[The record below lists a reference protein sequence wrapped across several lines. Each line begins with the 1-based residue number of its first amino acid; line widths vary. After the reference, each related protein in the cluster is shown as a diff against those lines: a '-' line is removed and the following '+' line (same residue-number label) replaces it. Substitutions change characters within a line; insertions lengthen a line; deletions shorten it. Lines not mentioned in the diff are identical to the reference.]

1 MERNEMARRR
11 IKEKEPPGGDRIGKE
26 RLLFLILGVTIVAFI
41 TLFYFVSEHG
51 GEAGKV
57 NISEAHMDDPELK
70 ALIARFE
77 KSPEDIDAVRGLADR
92 YYDGG
97 DYAMAEMFYRK
108 VLEQDPENT
117 DVMVDLATACYYN
130 GRGEEAV
137 SLFRKAL
144 EVDPQ
149 HKNAMFNM
157 GVVMNAMGDAEG
169 AIASWKRFLEVAGE
183 DPHAEP
189 IRRMI
194 EELEGES
201 EVQ

>member
-1 MERNEMARRR
+1 MAKRRTG
-11 IKEKEPPGGDRIGKE
+11 EKESPGGDRIGKE
-26 RLLFLILGVTIVAFI
+26 RLIFLIVGVAIVVFI
-41 TLFYFVSEHG
+41 TLFYVVSEHG

-57 NISEAHMDDPELK
+57 NMSEAHMDDPELM
-70 ALIARFE
+70 ALNERFE
-77 KSPEDIDAVRGLADR
+77 KNAEDLDAVRGLADR

-97 DYAMAEMFYRK
+97 DYVMAERFYRN
-108 VLEQDPENT
+108 VLEKDPENT

-144 EVDPQ
+144 EVDPR

-157 GVVMNAMGDAEG
+157 GVVMNAMGDTEG
-169 AIASWKRFLEVAGE
+169 AIASWKSFLEVAGE
-183 DPHAEP
+183 DPHTEP

-201 EVQ
+201 EAQ